1 MPVAILVLTGQ
12 SGSGKSIVMRALE
25 DKGYYCVDNMPATV
39 VEQVVSTIVE
49 DKISSQIA
57 IAMDVRTPNFSEDGL
72 RVVKELKARY
82 DSTRLLYL
90 EATEEYLQR
99 RYSETRR
106 IHPRETGEG
115 LLAAISDER
124 DILVPF
130 RECADDTIDTSGMSP
145 HDLRSRIHGQFAD
158 VNISD
163 ELRIAFVSFGFKYG
177 APQVADI
184 VLDVRFLPNPY
195 FIPEMR
201 RKTGLNDEVRDY
213 VLSFDKTTTFL
224 RHATEMLSFL
234 IPEYRREGKRYL
246 TVAIGCTGGQH
257 RSVSIVRE
265 LTQHFKKNHVLTD
278 SRHRDVKE

>member
-145 HDLRSRIHGQFAD
+145 HDLRGRIHGQFAD

-201 RKTGLNDEVRDY
+201 QKTGLNDEVRDY

-265 LTQHFKKNHVLTD
+265 LTQHFKENHVLTD

>member
-72 RVVKELKARY
+72 RVVKQLKARY

-145 HDLRSRIHGQFAD
+145 HDLRGRIHGQFAD

-201 RKTGLNDEVRDY
+201 QKTGLNDEVRDY

-265 LTQHFKKNHVLTD
+265 LTQHFKENHVLTD